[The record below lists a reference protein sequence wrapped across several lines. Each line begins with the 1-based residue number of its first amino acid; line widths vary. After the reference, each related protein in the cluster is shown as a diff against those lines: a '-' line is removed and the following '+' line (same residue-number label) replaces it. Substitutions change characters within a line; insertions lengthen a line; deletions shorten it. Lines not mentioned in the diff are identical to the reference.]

1 MSFLWNNI
9 HKFFCKQIFKTAYFL
24 LTHSILNKLFR
35 TESTLGI
42 WKIYASLSFL
52 VINKLVFS
60 SCEVFPCI
68 LKNAIS
74 VTTLGRVPRVAG
86 FKAESWNK
94 TFKIIG
100 SNSKSKTFGLAYYI
114 VFKISQLGSNS
125 QHLKLRIWVSKGRKK
140 KNPNPQKCQT
150 SKSH

>member
-1 MSFLWNNI
+1 MQTCKLYVHKIWNMKCHSFETTYISSFVN
-9 HKFFCKQIFKTAYFL
+9 KFSKHHTFCL
-24 LTHSILNKLFR
+24 HNHSILNKLFR

-125 QHLKLRIWVSKGRKK
+125 QHLKLRI
-140 KNPNPQKCQT
+140 
-150 SKSH
+150 

>member
-1 MSFLWNNI
+1 MQTCKLYVHKIWNMKCHSFETTYISSFVN
-9 HKFFCKQIFKTAYFL
+9 KFSKTPFFL
-24 LTHSILNKLFR
+24 RKHSILNKLFR

-74 VTTLGRVPRVAG
+74 VTSQVEFLGQMDLKQNRG
-86 FKAESWNK
+86 TKH
-94 TFKIIG
+94 
-100 SNSKSKTFGLAYYI
+100 SKSQAAI
-114 VFKISQLGSNS
+114 VNQKPLVLHIIQS
-125 QHLKLRIWVSKGRKK
+125 SKFL
-140 KNPNPQKCQT
+140 NWAQT
-150 SKSH
+150 LNTLN

>member
-9 HKFFCKQIFKTAYFL
+9 SSFVNKFSKTPYFV

-68 LKNAIS
+68 LKSAIS
-74 VTTLGRVPRVAG
+74 VTTVGRVPRVDG

-94 TFKIIG
+94 TFESID
-100 SNSKSKTFGLAYYI
+100 SNSKSKSFGLAYYI
-114 VFKISQLGSNS
+114 PSLQNFSIW
-125 QHLKLRIWVSKGRKK
+125 LKLST
-140 KNPNPQKCQT
+140 P
-150 SKSH
+150 